1 MKVKELKHLLES
13 LPDKSEIVI
22 NSKDHEYRK
31 ARAEKRTALFSN
43 NVIIED
49 YGEKIT
55 PESLYGKRQVVLL
68 IS

>member
-1 MKVKELKHLLES
+1 MKVKELKHLIES
-13 LPDKSEIVI
+13 LPDKSEVVVY
-22 NSKDHEYRK
+22 SKDHEYGK
-31 ARAEKRTALFSN
+31 AKAKKTTALFSN
-43 NVIIED
+43 NVITED

>member
-13 LPDKSEIVI
+13 LPDKSEIVVHG
-22 NSKDHEYRK
+22 KDHEYCK

-43 NVIIED
+43 NVITED
-49 YGEKIT
+49 YGEQIT
-55 PESLYGKRQVVLL
+55 SESLYGKRQVVLL